1 MNGSNGSV
9 LRDWNSQISAAMFVL
24 ALVFGV
30 ASLQGQETTDPVI
43 FPPDDI
49 FGRDAKSGK
58 LIEVFTA
65 ADVSEKTKQAVVDT
79 LAAASDIW
87 GSSGRLEYWVL
98 GTDRD
103 AALQLGIK
111 FCERRVARGQMT
123 RRDCL
128 ADNDNRDHGFLM
140 YQEIGAR
147 LWRRAC
153 QVEVLGITVELNGD
167 FIE

>member
-111 FCERRVARGQMT
+111 
-123 RRDCL
+123 
-128 ADNDNRDHGFLM
+128 
-140 YQEIGAR
+140 
-147 LWRRAC
+147 
-153 QVEVLGITVELNGD
+153 VL
-167 FIE
+167 

>member
-30 ASLQGQETTDPVI
+30 ASLQGQETSDPVI

-65 ADVSEKTKQAVVDT
+65 ADVSEKAKQAVVET
-79 LAAASDIW
+79 LAAASGAW
-87 GSSGRLEYWVL
+87 GSS
-98 GTDRD
+98 
-103 AALQLGIK
+103 
-111 FCERRVARGQMT
+111 
-123 RRDCL
+123 
-128 ADNDNRDHGFLM
+128 
-140 YQEIGAR
+140 
-147 LWRRAC
+147 
-153 QVEVLGITVELNGD
+153 
-167 FIE
+167 